1 MDNFA
6 KFYQEGGFFM
16 HFIAIT
22 AILGAGVMIERFIF
36 LFFRFNI
43 NGGQFF
49 NQIQKLVIANNIDR
63 AIKLCNAADKAAL
76 ARVIKAGLTRA
87 NKSEADIAAAIEE
100 ATLEVGPAIGKRIT
114 MISALA
120 NIATLLGLL
129 GTIFGMID
137 AFNAV
142 ATVSADQR
150 ATALAKGISI
160 AINTTGFGL
169 IVAIPLL
176 SAHIFISNLAK
187 KISDEVDLYSVKLE
201 NLLAARVRQG

>member
-1 MDNFA
+1 MDDFA
-6 KFYQEGGFFM
+6 KFYDEGGVYM
-16 HFIAIT
+16 HFIALC
-22 AILGAGVMIERFIF
+22 AIVGAAIMVERFIF

-49 NQIQKLVIANNIDR
+49 NQIQKLVMANNIDR

-87 NKSEADIAAAIEE
+87 NKSESDIAAAIEE
-100 ATLEVGPAIGKRIT
+100 SILEVGPAATRRVAT
-114 MISALA
+114 ISAIA

-129 GTIFGMID
+129 GTIFGMIE
-137 AFNAV
+137 AFEAV
-142 ATVSADQR
+142 ATAAPDQR
-150 ATALAKGISI
+150 ATALAKGIGI

-169 IVAIPLL
+169 LVAIPLL
-176 SAHIFISNLAK
+176 LSHTFISSLAK
-187 KISDEVDLYSVKLE
+187 RISDEVDLYAVKLE